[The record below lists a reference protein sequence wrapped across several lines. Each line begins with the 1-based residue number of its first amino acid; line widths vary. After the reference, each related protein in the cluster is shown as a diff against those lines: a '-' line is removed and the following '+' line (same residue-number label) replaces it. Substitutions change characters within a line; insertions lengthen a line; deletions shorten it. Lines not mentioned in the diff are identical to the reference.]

1 MQQPSYIRAYS
12 LQFTLATVFGAV
24 IACSPTKFNPENT
37 PTSVCDSSTTS
48 CVVIDGVTNITQS
61 YKIGAGKV
69 DILFVNDNSASM
81 SVVQAKLAA
90 KFAGFVENLDSKEID
105 YQISMT
111 TTDLLASQKNSLITF
126 GNGSK
131 ILTKADSGRVGLFNA
146 AIARPETIACEN
158 FIKSAYYTCR
168 DTNCGNF
175 LATSYYQSN
184 YNTYCASNDERGI
197 YTAHDFVLNN
207 TAHILRSDA
216 HLNVILVSNEDVRSG
231 LYNDS
236 THASQYA
243 LEAKDKASS
252 FISMMS
258 STYPGKYWEF
268 NSIITKDNS
277 CALQQ
282 QMDFKDNLGNPITDS
297 NNKYVIGANLGSEY
311 AALSASASTD
321 VDGNPSPRGQIL
333 SICNSD
339 YSSYFNN
346 IAAKISES
354 ARLMP
359 LKCTPAVEPVVTRTG
374 NPSLSVP
381 YQWQGDK
388 ILFKS
393 GSEGI
398 PVTVSYKCRVVT
410 AY

>member
-1 MQQPSYIRAYS
+1 MDRSKFFNVYSMQFAIASV
-12 LQFTLATVFGAV
+12 LGAV
-24 IACSPTKFNPENT
+24 IACSPTKFSPENS
-37 PTSVCDSSTTS
+37 PTSVCDSTTTT
-48 CVVIDGVTNITQS
+48 CVVINGETNITQS
-61 YKIGAGKV
+61 FKVGSGKV

-81 SVVQAKLAA
+81 SVIQTKLAA
-90 KFAGFVENLDSKEID
+90 KFGGFVENLDSKEID

-111 TTDLLASQKNSLITF
+111 TTDLLAAQKNPLITF

-131 ILTKADSGRVGLFNA
+131 ILTKGDSGRVGLFNA

-158 FIKSAYYTCR
+158 FIKSAYYTYGSGF
-168 DTNCGNF
+168 NQ
-175 LATSYYQSN
+175 TSYYAQN
-184 YNTYCASNDERGI
+184 YNNYCASNDERGL
-197 YTAHDFVLNN
+197 YTAHDAILNN
-207 TAHILRSDA
+207 TSRILRSDA

-231 LYNDS
+231 LYNNS
-236 THASQYA
+236 TYGSQYA
-243 LEAKDKASS
+243 LEAKDRASN
-252 FISMMS
+252 FTSMMN

-268 NSIITKDNS
+268 NSIITKDNA
-277 CALQQ
+277 CASQQ
-282 QMDFKDNLGNPITDS
+282 QMDFKDNAGNPIKDS
-297 NNKYVIGANLGSEY
+297 NNNFVIGANLGLEY

-339 YSSYFNN
+339 YTQYFNN
-346 IAAKISES
+346 IAAKISQS

-359 LKCTPAVEPVVTRTG
+359 LKCTPQVAPVVVRT
-374 NPSLSVP
+374 NNSSQTVP

-388 ILFKS
+388 ILFQA

-398 PVTVSYKCRVVT
+398 PVTVTYKCRVVT